1 MAGKLYGIGVGP
13 GDPGLITLKAV
24 SIIKAVPV
32 VIAPKSALESESLAL
47 AVVREHIDLSRQ
59 KVITPLFPMS
69 MKKDVLESAWAEAA
83 KAASDELLTGKDVAF
98 LTIGDPSLFSTYS
111 YILEKIKKLVPD
123 LQSETVPGVSS
134 INLAAARA
142 GLDLALG
149 QERLAVM
156 PMGKDL
162 EQIKKTIAEFDTVV
176 LMKVNRNF
184 GDLKGM
190 LSKAGLSEKSLY
202 IRRAGTDRELV
213 VRGLENVRDEDVD
226 YFSLVIIKKYV

>member
-1 MAGKLYGIGVGP
+1 MVGKLYGIGVGP

-24 SIIKAVPV
+24 SIIRAVPV
-32 VIAPKSALESESLAL
+32 IIAPKPAVESDSLAL
-47 AVVREHIDLSRQ
+47 AVVREYIDFSRQ

-69 MKKDVLESAWAEAA
+69 MKKDVLESAWAQAA
-83 KAASDELLTGKDVAF
+83 KAAADELLAGQDAAF

-111 YILEKIKKLVPD
+111 YILERIKKLAPD

-149 QERLAVM
+149 RERLAVM

-162 EQIKKTIAEFDTVV
+162 EQVKKTIADFDTVV

-184 GDLKGM
+184 GGLKDM
-190 LSKAGLSEKSLY
+190 LTNAGLSGKSLY
-202 IRRAGTDRELV
+202 IRRAGTERELV
-213 VRGLENVRDEDVD
+213 VRGLDNVRAEDVD
-226 YFSLVIIKKYV
+226 YFSLVIIKKNV